1 MEVINALL
9 NIAVMVLIV
18 STMLAAGL
26 GTTVATLGRT
36 FRNVRLVLLV
46 LVMNL
51 VLVPLIGWGTAEV
64 LSLAVPASIALVLLA
79 CSPGAPIAAKL
90 AMIRRGD
97 VVTAAS
103 LQVLLAAVGSL
114 TFAPTANVI
123 FTAAK
128 LGGGIS
134 LPVGRL
140 VLTVAVLQLLPFAV
154 GLALQNWAPETATQ
168 WRTPALQT
176 SNLTLVAVLALSL
189 LGSWQQIVALIGS
202 LTLLAGLI
210 FALVAFGI
218 GSLVASGSLVTR
230 TTVGLLAPTRNA
242 GPVFAAVALAF
253 GNDPQILGAVTGIL
267 LVGLVASVPLA
278 SYLARRHSGPEAGGE
293 PRGQSRSLDKQL
305 SSEPDARNSDR
316 STAD

>member
-1 MEVINALL
+1 
-9 NIAVMVLIV
+9 
-18 STMLAAGL
+18 
-26 GTTVATLGRT
+26 
-36 FRNVRLVLLV
+36 
-46 LVMNL
+46 MNL

-154 GLALQNWAPETATQ
+154 GLALRNWAPETATQ
-168 WRTPALQT
+168 WITPALQT

-189 LGSWQQIVALIGS
+189 LGSWRQIVALIGS
-202 LTLLAGLI
+202 L
-210 FALVAFGI
+210 
-218 GSLVASGSLVTR
+218 SSHSGSARWLR
-230 TTVGLLAPTRNA
+230 
-242 GPVFAAVALAF
+242 AV
-253 GNDPQILGAVTGIL
+253 
-267 LVGLVASVPLA
+267 
-278 SYLARRHSGPEAGGE
+278 RW
-293 PRGQSRSLDKQL
+293 
-305 SSEPDARNSDR
+305 
-316 STAD
+316 